1 MNFNQFVL
9 KNTLRNKSLY
19 SAYFLSVLSTVMS
32 FFTFASFALHPQLGT
47 DLHTAVKVGMA
58 TSAII
63 IYLFSFFFVW
73 NSVAIFIQSRK
84 REFGVLLIQGMSPKQ
99 LKKMIVRENLLVGFF
114 ATLFGIMVGLLFSQ
128 LLLFLSRKFLE
139 VDFAFYLPL
148 KAMGIT
154 FLSFLLLFL
163 VISFLVQ
170 FKIPRLEIQTLL
182 KSQELGRGQLKPSKT
197 KVLLAVLL
205 IGIGY
210 LVALMAK
217 GPQVVMAMIPV
228 IFVVILGTYF
238 FFNQFSVFMVNRLQG
253 NEKWF
258 WKKTNLLL
266 FSDLAF
272 RMKDNAKAFY
282 LVTVIST
289 VAFSAIGTLV
299 GFKEMTFSGIDSDPY
314 AITLFQSTEET
325 PEKSNENIELIEKS
339 LAREKVTSKA
349 IELETITTQASP
361 ESVEAVT
368 LISQKMY
375 HYLAQQLELDE
386 FKTKKLPVVLSN
398 PSEELTQTKKKM
410 PLSFVQF
417 KGETKEKVTPV
428 KTDYRL
434 TSNFNPIVVVSN
446 QTYQKQKDNKDNGIN
461 LSYHWFA
468 KAEEDKKLVKIGE
481 KLEGNP
487 DIQIKPY
494 LKKKINYFYSPI
506 LFIGFFIGI
515 IFFISAGSFLYFR
528 LYSDIA
534 LDREKFLMV
543 YKLGFSKLEMK
554 KVVYQQIGILFFT
567 PMIVSLGHGL
577 VALTAMYALFNQSL
591 QPMALIV
598 LATFL
603 GIQILYYLIARSFY
617 FNKLYREITRI
628 A

>member
-47 DLHTAVKVGMA
+47 DLHTAVKVGMV

-170 FKIPRLEIQTLL
+170 FKIPRLEIQTLH

-325 PEKSNENIELIEKS
+325 PEKLNENIELIEKS
-339 LAREKVTSKA
+339 LAREKVTSKV

-398 PSEELTQTKKKM
+398 PSEELTQTKKKK

-428 KTDYRL
+428 KIDYRL